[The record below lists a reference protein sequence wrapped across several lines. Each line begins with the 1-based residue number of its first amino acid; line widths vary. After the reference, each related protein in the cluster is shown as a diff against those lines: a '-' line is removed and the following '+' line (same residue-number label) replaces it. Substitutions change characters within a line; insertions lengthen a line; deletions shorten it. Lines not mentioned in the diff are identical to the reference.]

1 MAIRYYDEAITNI
14 IKTWVNNPNVS
25 VLKPDEVTRLFQ
37 KRADETNDKPLS
49 LPLIGVSRDT
59 TVQIDTNVK
68 TPLSFN
74 GYPLIKNEKVTLTL
88 DAIPILL
95 NYQID
100 IFTKSYEEGDEY
112 LRSFVFKIINN
123 PTLVID
129 IPYNNKTLQSNNIVL
144 RHIAYMRLLPAL
156 TDNSDISEKLFAD
169 QFTRWTLQ
177 IEIQDA
183 FLFSVPVSQ
192 NWSIDAS
199 ELDII
204 TTKSDGK
211 TVLQEEKEPIAVKPT
226 K

>member
-1 MAIRYYDEAITNI
+1 
-14 IKTWVNNPNVS
+14 
-25 VLKPDEVTRLFQ
+25 
-37 KRADETNDKPLS
+37 
-49 LPLIGVSRDT
+49 
-59 TVQIDTNVK
+59 
-68 TPLSFN
+68 
-74 GYPLIKNEKVTLTL
+74 
-88 DAIPILL
+88 
-95 NYQID
+95 
-100 IFTKSYEEGDEY
+100 
-112 LRSFVFKIINN
+112 
-123 PTLVID
+123 
-129 IPYNNKTLQSNNIVL
+129 
-144 RHIAYMRLLPAL
+144 MRLLPAL